1 MTGTALTR
9 IAKPTLEHFICSVFV
24 AAGLRVDLAAD
35 VTEVLIEADMMG
47 HSTHGLAL
55 VPMYLDSLE
64 SGGMAKDGEIEV
76 LADMGACAT
85 WTCNRLPGATV
96 TKRAMSLGIERART
110 FGCSTVS
117 FTDSYH
123 MGALA
128 VYLVAATQQGM
139 MAVLSSST
147 LSSDGV
153 APFGGTVGVMTPNP
167 IAAGIP
173 TSGDPILLDIS
184 ASITTRN
191 KSLQYAAAGKR
202 FPGQWVMDAAGIPS
216 DDPNVLLEGGTM
228 LPIGGLDHG
237 HKGYALGLMV
247 EALTQG
253 FSGIGRANEQTGT
266 YTTGFLQVFDPQAF
280 SGKDAF
286 TRTTDHLVKLCQNNP
301 PREGV
306 DKVRVP
312 GENAMNLR
320 RAAVES
326 GVYLSG
332 QTMQGLEDAAEQTG
346 VKLPDPVAQ
355 LMYDI

>member
-1 MTGTALTR
+1 MTKAPPKR
-9 IAKPTLEHFICSVFV
+9 IAKPKLEYFIRSVFI
-24 AAGLRVDLAAD
+24 AAGLRDDLAAD
-35 VTEVLIEADMMG
+35 VAEVLIEADMMG
-47 HSTHGLAL
+47 HATHGLAL
-55 VPMYLDSLE
+55 VPMYLKSLE
-64 SGGMAKDGEIEV
+64 TGGMAKSGEIEV
-76 LADMGACAT
+76 LADMAACAT
-85 WTCNRLPGATV
+85 WTCHRLPGATV
-96 TKRAMSLGIERART
+96 SKRAMNLAIERAKT

-128 VYLVAATQQGM
+128 VYLVQATRQGM

-153 APFGGTVGVMTPNP
+153 APYGGTVGIMTPNP

-202 FPGQWVMDAAGIPS
+202 FPGQWLMDVDGNPS
-216 DDPNVLLEGGTM
+216 DDPNALLDGGTM

-253 FSGIGRANEQTGT
+253 FSGIGRDEERTGT
-266 YTTGFLQVFDPQAF
+266 YTSGFLQVFDPRAF
-280 SGKDAF
+280 AGKDAF

-301 PREGV
+301 PRAGV

-312 GENAMNLR
+312 GENAMTR
-320 RAAVES
+320 RRSALEN
-326 GVYLSG
+326 GVDLSG
-332 QTMQGLEDAAEQTG
+332 QIMQGLVAAAEQTG
-346 VKLPDPVAQ
+346 FTLPDPVA
-355 LMYDI
+355 

>member
-1 MTGTALTR
+1 MTGVPPTR
-9 IAKPTLEHFICSVFV
+9 IAQPKLEHFIRSVFV
-24 AAGLRVDLAAD
+24 AAGLRDDLAAD
-35 VTEVLIEADMMG
+35 VAEVLIEADMMG
-47 HSTHGLAL
+47 HATHGVAL
-55 VPMYLDSLE
+55 VPMYLKSLE

-85 WTCNRLPGATV
+85 WTCHRLPGATV
-96 TKRAMSLGIERART
+96 LKRAMDLAIERAKT

-117 FTDSYH
+117 ITDSYH

-128 VYLVAATQQGM
+128 VYLVQATQQGM

-147 LSSDGV
+147 LSSNGV

-191 KSLQYAAAGKR
+191 KSLQYAAAGQR
-202 FPGQWVMDAAGIPS
+202 FPGQWALDVDGNPS
-216 DDPNVLLEGGTM
+216 DDPNALLDGGTL

-253 FSGIGRANEQTGT
+253 FSGIGRNDEQTGT
-266 YTTGFLQVFDPQAF
+266 YTTGFLQVFDPRAF
-280 SGKDAF
+280 AGKDAF
-286 TRTTDHLVKLCQNNP
+286 TRTTDHLVKLCQNNH
-301 PREGV
+301 PRAGV

-312 GENAMNLR
+312 GENALARR
-320 RAAVES
+320 RAALKN
-326 GVYLSG
+326 GVDLSG
-332 QTMQGLEDAAEQTG
+332 QIMQGLAAAAEQTG
-346 VKLPDPVAQ
+346 VKLPDPVVQ
-355 LMYDI
+355 RLCDI

>member
-139 MAVLSSST
+139 
-147 LSSDGV
+147 
-153 APFGGTVGVMTPNP
+153 TPNP

-286 TRTTDHLVKLCQNNP
+286 TRTTDHLVKLCQKNP

>member
-1 MTGTALTR
+1 MHREPKTR
-9 IAKPTLEHFICSVFV
+9 IARSSLEDFIVNVF
-24 AAGLRVDLAAD
+24 ASAGLRQELAVDVA
-35 VTEVLIEADMMG
+35 EVLIEADMMG
-47 HSTHGLAL
+47 HATHGLAL
-55 VPMYLDSLE
+55 VPMYLKSLA

-96 TKRAMSLGIERART
+96 VKRAMNLGIKRAKIY
-110 FGCSTVS
+110 GCSTVS
-117 FTDSYH
+117 ITDSYH

-128 VYLVAATQQGM
+128 VYLVQATQQGM

-147 LSSDGV
+147 LSSNGV

-191 KSLQYAAAGKR
+191 KSIQYAAAGQR
-202 FPGQWVMDAAGIPS
+202 FPGKWALDVDGNPS
-216 DDPNVLLEGGTM
+216 DDPNALLDGGTL

-247 EALTQG
+247 EALSQG
-253 FSGIGRANEQTGT
+253 FSGTGRRDELTGT
-266 YTTGFLQVFDPQAF
+266 YTSAFLQVFDPRAF
-280 SGKDAF
+280 AGKDAF
-286 TRTTDHLVKLCQNNP
+286 TSITDRLVKLCQDNP
-301 PREGV
+301 PRAGV

-312 GENAMNLR
+312 GENAMIR
-320 RAAVES
+320 WRSAMES
-326 GVYLSG
+326 GVELSG
-332 QTMQGLEDAAEQTG
+332 QIMQGLVAAAEQTG
-346 VKLPDPVAQ
+346 VKLPDV
-355 LMYDI
+355 IT